1 MFLVNHVSLFD
12 RTRWKYGVKMP
23 PNEKEKKKG
32 LSTLQASNQWLQYKY
47 NTAKGKDEY
56 NIMV

>member
-1 MFLVNHVSLFD
+1 
-12 RTRWKYGVKMP
+12 MP